1 MIKTSIEFSRTAK
14 AGLKKGIATF
24 WTLAKIMI
32 PVYAIVTFLKF
43 TPVLPAVA
51 DFFKPFMKI
60 FGLPGD
66 AALAIVM
73 GNTVNIYAA
82 LAVISSIKLS
92 GDQVTILAIMLG
104 ISHSLPLE
112 ITIVQQMRTKFIT
125 VFGLRVLTSLVLG
138 IIMKQVLI
146 G

>member
-1 MIKTSIEFSRTAK
+1 MLKASFDFTKTVK
-14 AGLKKGIATF
+14 MGLNKGLATF

-32 PVYAIVTFLKF
+32 PVFAIVTFLKF

-73 GNTVNIYAA
+73 GNTVNLYAA
-82 LAVISSIKLS
+82 LAVMGSIQLT
-92 GDQVTILAIMLG
+92 GEQATIIAVMLG
-104 ISHSLPLE
+104 ISHSLPME
-112 ITIVQQMRTKFIT
+112 ITIVQQMKSKFVT
-125 VFGLRVLTSLVLG
+125 VLLLRILTSVILG
-138 IIMKQVLI
+138 IILKQVLI

>member
-1 MIKTSIEFSRTAK
+1 MASFNFTNTAK
-14 AGLKKGIATF
+14 IGLNKGVATF
-24 WTLAKIMI
+24 VALTKIMI
-32 PVYAIVTFLKF
+32 PVFAIVTFLKF

-66 AALAIVM
+66 AALA
-73 GNTVNIYAA
+73 
-82 LAVISSIKLS
+82 VISSIKLS
-92 GDQVTILAIMLG
+92 GEQATIMAVMLG

-112 ITIVQQMRTKFIT
+112 ITIVQQMKTKFIT
-125 VFGLRVLTSLVLG
+125 VFCLRVLTSLVLG

>member
-1 MIKTSIEFSRTAK
+1 MVKASFDFAKTAK
-14 AGLKKGIATF
+14 IGLNKGVATF
-24 WTLAKIMI
+24 VALTKIMI
-32 PVYAIVTFLKF
+32 PVFAIVTFLKF

-51 DFFKPFMKI
+51 DFFKPYMKI

-73 GNTVNIYAA
+73 GNTVNLYAA

-92 GDQVTILAIMLG
+92 GDQATIIAVMLG
-104 ISHSLPLE
+104 ISHSLPME
-112 ITIVQQMRTKFIT
+112 ITIVQQMKTKFVT
-125 VFGLRVLTSLVLG
+125 VFCLRVLTSMALG
-138 IIMKQVLI
+138 VIMKLVLI

>member
-1 MIKTSIEFSRTAK
+1 MVKASFDFAKTAK
-14 AGLKKGIATF
+14 IGLNKGVATF
-24 WTLAKIMI
+24 VTLAKIMI
-32 PVYAIVTFLKF
+32 PVFAIVTFLKF
-43 TPVLPAVA
+43 TPVLRAVA

-73 GNTVNIYAA
+73 GNTVNLYAA

-92 GDQVTILAIMLG
+92 GEQATIIAVMLG

-112 ITIVQQMRTKFIT
+112 ITIVQQMKTKFIT
-125 VFGLRVLTSLVLG
+125 VFCLRVLTSLVLG